1 MNQVLVRAPLASPI
15 SHGQGQCHLR
25 VKVETML
32 VTVKA
37 DAELAAWI
45 AENLDQF
52 DIGTHVFISGKLAP
66 PPGTKAMIIH
76 ADHLSPDLSEMAH
89 A

>member
-1 MNQVLVRAPLASPI
+1 MNHILLRAPLATPI
-15 SHGQGQCHLR
+15 SHKAGQCHLR

-45 AENLDQF
+45 ADNLDQF
-52 DIGTHVFISGKLAP
+52 DVGTHVFISGKLQT

-76 ADHLSPDLSEMAH
+76 ADHLSPDLSEIAH